1 MVSKAQILKFATID
15 YTCGCG
21 LYVHPDNPL
30 TSCKAIHIDDC
41 EFKMNI
47 DRIIGRYN
55 FHRGALN
62 IRNSVKETAKEFNL
76 SSRIVCE
83 ALGFT
88 EEFIKDFG
96 DDLPARRAPMNST
109 LQMSYTQQLAA
120 KKFDPSLVNSGCV
133 SRKLV
138 NSSKMKGAYHVKDLL
153 DM

>member
-109 LQMSYTQQLAA
+109 LQMYKINDTGWL
-120 KKFDPSLVNSGCV
+120 
-133 SRKLV
+133 
-138 NSSKMKGAYHVKDLL
+138 
-153 DM
+153 